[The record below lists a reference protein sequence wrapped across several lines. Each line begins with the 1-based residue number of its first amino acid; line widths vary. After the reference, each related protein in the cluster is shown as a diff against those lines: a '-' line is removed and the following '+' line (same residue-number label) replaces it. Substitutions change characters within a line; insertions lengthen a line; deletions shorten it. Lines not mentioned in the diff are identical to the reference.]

1 MGSNPTLSA
10 TFCKAQ
16 SRTVKLQP
24 RIFLLRPLRFK
35 EHQRVLPLTS
45 YMTGYWSANLD
56 FGGTS
61 RDDTNNFFIHFLV
74 KSLNDQ

>member
-1 MGSNPTLSA
+1 
-10 TFCKAQ
+10 
-16 SRTVKLQP
+16 
-24 RIFLLRPLRFK
+24 
-35 EHQRVLPLTS
+35 
-45 YMTGYWSANLD
+45 MTGYWSANLD